1 MFTWRQKLQTSS
13 NEIMLDITKIQK
25 SNKFLLLTA
34 SFLKQFN
41 WYTTTNMYA
50 FKKALMPFKSLERGN

>member
-13 NEIMLDITKIQK
+13 NEIMLGIPKIQK

-34 SFLKQFN
+34 NFLK
-41 WYTTTNMYA
+41 A
-50 FKKALMPFKSLERGN
+50 I

>member
-34 SFLKQFN
+34 NFFKQFN
-41 WYTTTNMYA
+41 WYTTTNLYA
-50 FKKALMPFKSLERGN
+50 FQKALMPFKSLERGN